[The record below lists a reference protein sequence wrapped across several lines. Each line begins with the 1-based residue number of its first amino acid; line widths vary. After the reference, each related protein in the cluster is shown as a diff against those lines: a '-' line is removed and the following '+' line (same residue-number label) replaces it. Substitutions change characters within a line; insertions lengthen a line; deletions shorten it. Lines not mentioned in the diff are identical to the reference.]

1 MKIKDLE
8 NQIMVLYQQ
17 LTLIN
22 NYYEHFEKM
31 LGNKGVQ
38 NYTDSIL
45 DKINIKRKQLNKLKN
60 KKL

>member
-1 MKIKDLE
+1 
-8 NQIMVLYQQ
+8 MVLYQQ

>member
-1 MKIKDLE
+1 VKIKDLE